1 MCRGPHAPRSIEDEE
16 VTMKKPR
23 SRPIFDDSDF
33 PISLVRKNFFN
44 GTGYYIDELMEKPL
58 IGIVNS
64 QTDINPG
71 HIHLD
76 TIAQRV
82 KEGVHT
88 AGGMPFEFS
97 VPAPCDGMTEG
108 HEGMRFVLAQRD
120 LIADIVETHVRSMRY
135 DGLVC
140 VASCDKIIPGMI
152 MALGRLRMP
161 AIFITGGPNAWQIRY
176 RPSMKGPVDHKYYD
190 DLVDKLATAT
200 CATCGACELMGTANT
215 MQSLTEALGLSL
227 PRSANV
233 PAYHAEKLM
242 FARQAGKRIVEM
254 VEEDLTTDK
263 ILTMKAIEN
272 ALIVDLAIG
281 GSTNSTLHLPAIARA
296 CGLEL
301 PLERFNDFNRKV
313 PTICGISPSGPYG
326 ITDLYVAGGIPA
338 VMKRIAEDLHL
349 DALTASGQTVGDIV
363 AAAQV
368 LDEKVI
374 PERTAPFFPEGGTV
388 VLTGNLAPE
397 GAVVKQSAVA
407 KEYLTFTGRARI
419 FESEHSC
426 LAAVREKTIVSGEVV
441 VIRNEGPRGGPGM
454 PETLAVTM
462 GLELSGVRGVALITD
477 GRFSGATAGPCVGHV
492 SPEANV
498 GGPIAAVKDGDEI
511 TIDIPGRRLEVKLT
525 TEEINKRLASW
536 KAPERDIPD
545 GFMRRYVKLVSSAAR
560 GAVLE

>member
-1 MCRGPHAPRSIEDEE
+1 
-16 VTMKKPR
+16 
-23 SRPIFDDSDF
+23 
-33 PISLVRKNFFN
+33 
-44 GTGYYIDELMEKPL
+44 
-58 IGIVNS
+58 
-64 QTDINPG
+64 
-71 HIHLD
+71 
-76 TIAQRV
+76 
-82 KEGVHT
+82 
-88 AGGMPFEFS
+88 
-97 VPAPCDGMTEG
+97 
-108 HEGMRFVLAQRD
+108 
-120 LIADIVETHVRSMRY
+120 
-135 DGLVC
+135 
-140 VASCDKIIPGMI
+140 
-152 MALGRLRMP
+152 
-161 AIFITGGPNAWQIRY
+161 
-176 RPSMKGPVDHKYYD
+176 
-190 DLVDKLATAT
+190 
-200 CATCGACELMGTANT
+200 
-215 MQSLTEALGLSL
+215 
-227 PRSANV
+227 
-233 PAYHAEKLM
+233 
-242 FARQAGKRIVEM
+242 
-254 VEEDLTTDK
+254 
-263 ILTMKAIEN
+263 
-272 ALIVDLAIG
+272 
-281 GSTNSTLHLPAIARA
+281 
-296 CGLEL
+296 
-301 PLERFNDFNRKV
+301 
-313 PTICGISPSGPYG
+313 
-326 ITDLYVAGGIPA
+326 
-338 VMKRIAEDLHL
+338 L